1 MEKTKGVFFS
11 FIYIAWAVIISIS
24 CISCSPS
31 APSDI
36 LIKQDWESYSASVLK
51 DSFKCID
58 MKIISKSVEGENGE
72 VFIEAKVVKII
83 KGETEKET
91 LEIKYKFLYKKFDDG
106 WTAIR
111 VDKIV

>member
-1 MEKTKGVFFS
+1 M
-11 FIYIAWAVIISIS
+11 
-24 CISCSPS
+24 
-31 APSDI
+31 
-36 LIKQDWESYSASVLK
+36 
-51 DSFKCID
+51 D
-58 MKIISKSVEGENGE
+58 MKIIGKTIEGDNGE

-83 KGETEKET
+83 KGEPEKET